1 MDIDGVKIKWVKDF
15 KYLGEVFEFDGSE
28 EKTVQQRLAAAEQR
42 CAIMGGIFFNKNVS
56 RRLKYNT
63 LKTYVYPVAT
73 YACETWT
80 GWKRQ
85 DERLDVFWNK
95 WVRII
100 CETTKEEK
108 NTTEMLLTSVRRTF
122 LSEMVR
128 RRRLK
133 YFGHVVRYPAER
145 LVRKS
150 VTIEGEGR
158 RKLGKQKQTW
168 RGRVNADM
176 KGARATVE
184 DCKKVEKNGAWFKN
198 PRWDPLWRKE
208 E

>member
-1 MDIDGVKIKWVKDF
+1 M
-15 KYLGEVFEFDGSE
+15 
-28 EKTVQQRLAAAEQR
+28 
-42 CAIMGGIFFNKNVS
+42 
-56 RRLKYNT
+56 
-63 LKTYVYPVAT
+63 
-73 YACETWT
+73 
-80 GWKRQ
+80 
-85 DERLDVFWNK
+85 
-95 WVRII
+95 
-100 CETTKEEK
+100 
-108 NTTEMLLTSVRRTF
+108 
-122 LSEMVR
+122 
-128 RRRLK
+128 K

-198 PRWDPLWRKE
+198 PRWEIVEKGGVVARKTE
-208 E
+208 DVAEIDICGRAGMRAEARTQGRKRACVKEPVQYEDGDEDEKDKAKKKKVMKSVKFKGIKSS